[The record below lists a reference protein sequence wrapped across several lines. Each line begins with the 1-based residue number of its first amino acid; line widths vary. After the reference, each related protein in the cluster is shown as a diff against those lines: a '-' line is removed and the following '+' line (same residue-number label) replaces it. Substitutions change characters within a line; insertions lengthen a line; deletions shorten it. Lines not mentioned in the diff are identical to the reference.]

1 MNTTSGII
9 LAVSLIIIMFGM
21 GLSLTLSDFKRVMVY
36 PKAMIIGQFC
46 QIILLPLIGYTIA
59 VYLDLSP
66 TTAIGVMLLAACP
79 GGPTSNMLT
88 YMAKGD
94 LALSVSLTAVSSILT
109 IFTIPIVVQFALEKF
124 SDQNLMVTVDALT
137 MVQQLFVIVLIPVG
151 IGMIVKAK
159 SPAFATKMDRPV
171 KIASALIFILVIL
184 GVMFSIK
191 DVLMDYMKEAGL
203 PAILLNVSTMT
214 IGFLLAVV
222 FRLSRKQAIT
232 ISIETGI
239 QNGTLAITL
248 ATIALNNAE
257 YSIVPAIYGLL
268 MFVTASII
276 IFIRKPLGIEDEP
289 SEDGLSLEKEP

>member
-1 MNTTSGII
+1 MNTTAGII
-9 LAVSLIIIMFGM
+9 LAISLIIIMFGM

-36 PKAMIIGQFC
+36 PKAMIIGLSC
-46 QIILLPLIGYTIA
+46 QIIMLPLVGYIIA
-59 VYLDLSP
+59 IYLNLSP
-66 TTAIGVMLLAACP
+66 TTAISVMLLAACP

-109 IFTIPIVVQFALEKF
+109 IFTIPIIVQFALERF
-124 SDQNLMVTVDALT
+124 SDQSLTVTVDALT

-151 IGMIVKAK
+151 IGMIVKSK
-159 SPAFATKMDRPV
+159 LPAFAEKMERPV
-171 KIASALIFILVIL
+171 KIASAFIFVLVIF
-184 GVMFSIK
+184 GVMYSIK
-191 DVLMDYMKEAGL
+191 DVLLDYLKEAGL

-214 IGFLLAVV
+214 IGFLLAVF
-222 FRLSRKQAIT
+222 FRLSRPQAVT

-268 MFVTASII
+268 MFITATII
-276 IFIRKPLGIEDEP
+276 ILIRKPLGANNEP
-289 SEDGLSLEKEP
+289 SLEKEP

>member
-1 MNTTSGII
+1 MNTSSGIV
-9 LAVSLIIIMFGM
+9 LAISLIIIMFGM

-36 PKAMIIGQFC
+36 PKAMIVGLSC
-46 QIILLPLIGYTIA
+46 QIILLPLIGYLISI
-59 VYLDLSP
+59 YLNLSP

-94 LALSVSLTAVSSILT
+94 LALSVSLTAVASLLT
-109 IFTIPIVVQFALEKF
+109 IFTIPVIVQFALVEF
-124 SDQNLMVTVDALT
+124 SDQNLTVTVDALT
-137 MVQQLFVIVLIPVG
+137 MVKQLLIIVIIPVG
-151 IGMIVKAK
+151 IGMLVKSK
-159 SPAFATKMDRPV
+159 FPAFAEKMDRPV
-171 KIASALIFILVIL
+171 KIASALIFVLVII
-184 GVMFSIK
+184 GVIFSIK
-191 DVLMDYMKEAGL
+191 DVFMGYLQEAGL
-203 PAILLNVSTMT
+203 PAILLNISTMT
-214 IGFLLAVV
+214 LGFLLAV
-222 FRLSRKQAIT
+222 FFKLSRRQAIS

-276 IFIRKPLGIEDEP
+276 ICIRKPLGVEDEL
-289 SEDGLSLEKEP
+289 GLKNEP